1 MEQPPIEPRAVSVTR
16 LHERENEN
24 DNENDNE
31 NEMEH
36 RMEIEMGNGV
46 EKENGNNRGNESSID
61 KRIESPSLL
70 ILSDVFLDR
79 SDVFDRLK
87 ELFTKHADDSL
98 PPSFLFCGD
107 FVSSNFSVDSAGI
120 RRLLR
125 LFTSLAELIASF
137 PRLVEHAHFIFV
149 PGTRDVGANGL
160 FPREPV
166 HRTLQIQCCRFLSS
180 FHTQFKKYSMNIQ
193 KIFISQAIQAEF
205 V

>member
-16 LHERENEN
+16 LHEHEKENEHEHENENEHGNGMEMETDNNRENESS
-24 DNENDNE
+24 NE
-31 NEMEH
+31 
-36 RMEIEMGNGV
+36 
-46 EKENGNNRGNESSID
+46 
-61 KRIESPSLL
+61 KRIDSPSLF

-107 FVSSNFSVDSAGI
+107 FVSSNFSMDSAGI

-137 PRLVEHAHFIFV
+137 PRLVEHSHFIFV
-149 PGTRDVGANGL
+149 PGPRDVGANGL
-160 FPREPV
+160 FPRESV
-166 HRTLQIQCCRFLSS
+166 QNHFAD
-180 FHTQFKKYSMNIQ
+180 SML
-193 KIFISQAIQAEF
+193 
-205 V
+205 